1 MRRACVATRCHT
13 PLAVTESRMQDDSP
27 DDADHLDDPHDDSFA
42 DAPPDPEFLNERR
55 WIDAGTAKRGQPLVF
70 AEPVEAIAAVGT
82 ARFAIDWVDQ
92 HREASYPADPTYL
105 NGSAIDVALDAPRAC
120 RVELPCPAARCG
132 LWVVTCRA
140 CGYAIALATAGRA
153 DDPRS
158 VRVPCRVSG
167 TS

>member
-1 MRRACVATRCHT
+1 
-13 PLAVTESRMQDDSP
+13 
-27 DDADHLDDPHDDSFA
+27 
-42 DAPPDPEFLNERR
+42 
-55 WIDAGTAKRGQPLVF
+55 
-70 AEPVEAIAAVGT
+70 VGT